1 MAPVATVAAV
11 IVTYNPDED
20 GLAALLDALRPQ
32 ISRGVI
38 VDNGSANSPA
48 ISRLAGQYGV
58 DLIECGENIGIAA
71 AQNKGIVHVLN
82 QGATHVLLSDQDSV
96 PAPNMVR
103 ILLETFT
110 LFADDDRPI
119 AAVGPLPV
127 DARGSRDEGLVY
139 SFTKWGPRRDQIP
152 GPHDVVE
159 VPFVLASGCLIPR
172 SALFDLG
179 PMNEAL
185 FIDHVDLAWCMGAVE
200 KGYRVLVNG
209 GAQLAHS
216 LGEKKIVL
224 PGGRQVHA
232 QSVARNYYMVR
243 NTLFLERATFMPLAW
258 KMGYLAYLTRYLG
271 FYTLLGFREPRRGG
285 ALARGVRDGLTG
297 RGGRRP

>member
-48 ISRLAGQYGV
+48 ISRFAGQYGV

-119 AAVGPLPV
+119 AAVGPLPF

-152 GPHDVVE
+152 GPSDVVE

-172 SALFDLG
+172 SALIDLG

-271 FYTLLGFREPRRGG
+271 FYTLLGFREPQRWG
-285 ALARGVRDGLTG
+285 ALARGVRDGLAG
-297 RGGRRP
+297 SGGRRS

>member
-48 ISRLAGQYGV
+48 ISRFAGQYGV

-96 PAPNMVR
+96 PAPNMVS

-172 SALFDLG
+172 SALTDLG

-216 LGEKKIVL
+216 LGEKKCVL

-271 FYTLLGFREPRRGG
+271 FYTLLGFREPQRWG
-285 ALARGVRDGLTG
+285 ALARGVRDGLAG
-297 RGGRRP
+297 SGGRRS

>member
-38 VDNGSANSPA
+38 VDNGSADSPA
-48 ISRLAGQYGV
+48 ISRLAARHGV

-271 FYTLLGFREPRRGG
+271 FYTLLGFREPQRWG
-285 ALARGVRDGLTG
+285 ALARGVRDGLAG
-297 RGGRRP
+297 SGGRRS